1 MGRLC
6 LHKTTN
12 RRTINK
18 ALSAGERISRKLAYV
33 RQDANVLSGELAKPR
48 RRPTYH
54 RIDSNIRTDYEKG
67 ATIGRPFLTGSP
79 M

>member
-33 RQDANVLSGELAKPR
+33 RQDANVNSGELAKPR
-48 RRPTYH
+48 RRPKYH
-54 RIDSNIRTDYEKG
+54 RTDSNIRTDYEKG
-67 ATIGRPFLTGSP
+67 TAIIEVVPCH
-79 M
+79 